1 MKCEVLK
8 DCVIQVKKGSIIE
21 VSERQFELAR
31 RVLKPVEIKTT
42 KAVPVEEVEKE
53 EAPKRRKKK
62 AEEVTAEE

>member
-8 DCVIQVKKGSIIE
+8 DTVIQVKKGSVVE

-31 RVLKPVEIKTT
+31 RVLKPVEIKAIKTSV
-42 KAVPVEEVEKE
+42 AEEIKE

-62 AEEVTAEE
+62 AEEETAEE